1 MESLKWL
8 TDFRENTESVL
19 DSTHLPGECFAE
31 IRAEE
36 RANCQR
42 ETSSVML
49 AAVEPCGVEQIMRA
63 EDYGKLQRFIR
74 VTVFVLKFGRIMKL
88 LLKKDTLLPD
98 RLTDQDIAVGET
110 LWIREIQK
118 SFSKNPKLDIWK
130 KQFCIFT
137 NH

>member
-1 MESLKWL
+1 M
-8 TDFRENTESVL
+8 

-49 AAVEPCGVEQIMRA
+49 AAVEPCGVERIMRA

-110 LWIREIQK
+110 LWIKEIQK

>member
-49 AAVEPCGVEQIMRA
+49 AAVEPCGVERIMRA

-110 LWIREIQK
+110 LRIKEI
-118 SFSKNPKLDIWK
+118 
-130 KQFCIFT
+130 
-137 NH
+137 

>member
-31 IRAEE
+31 IRSEE
-36 RANCQR
+36 RAN
-42 ETSSVML
+42 SSVML
-49 AAVEPCGVEQIMRA
+49 AVVEPCGVERIMRA
-63 EDYGKLQRFIR
+63 EDYSKLQRFIR

-110 LWIREIQK
+110 LWIKETQK
-118 SFSKNPKLDIWK
+118 SLSKNPKFDIWK